1 MKEEIRQIARGLKEF
16 LKNTDE
22 DEIILKAAL
31 KPKKAAFTSLRKNNK
46 ENLTAAETITGNDLP
61 EQKAAEENNLQAS
74 ITARTQEQTV
84 LQSAKPVTEKQI
96 FYQTAIKEHPMPKK
110 QKSEILPQQQA
121 FDKAEEIS
129 HIAQLISSCQKCEL
143 GKTRIKAVPGEGN
156 INAEIMFVGEGPG
169 FDEDRQGRPF
179 VGRAGQLLDKIIT
192 AMGFTRQE
200 VFIAN
205 IVKCHPMTDPSN
217 PDKHGNDRAPNS
229 DEIAVCR
236 KYIEQQIKV
245 ISPKYVVALG
255 KIAAQTLISEDIPTA
270 SMRGKIYDLKLSCT
284 ELDKPVKIMATYHPA
299 ALLRNPGWK
308 KEAWAH
314 LKGLLAAMGRKPAAG

>member
-1 MKEEIRQIARGLKEF
+1 MKEEILKIARGLKEF

-31 KPKKAAFTSLRKNNK
+31 KPKKAAFNSLRKK
-46 ENLTAAETITGNDLP
+46 ENPAAAKSVTQQLPAGKTAA
-61 EQKAAEENNLQAS
+61 ANNLPQQNIAGNPQQ
-74 ITARTQEQTV
+74 TAVTEQ
-84 LQSAKPVTEKQI
+84 KPVTEKEI
-96 FYQTAIKEHPMPKK
+96 FYQTAIKEYSMPKK
-110 QKSEILPQQQA
+110 QKSEILPQQEA

-129 HIAQLISSCQKCEL
+129 HIAQLINKCQKCAL

-179 VGRAGQLLDKIIT
+179 VGRAGQLLDKIIA

-245 ISPKYVVALG
+245 ISPKYVIALG
-255 KIAAQTLISEDIPTA
+255 KIAAQTLISENIPA
-270 SMRGKIYDLKLSCT
+270 SEMRGKIYDLKLSCT